1 MIPNNEQKKAIK
13 LPIDLQCD
21 EADAFLNNIRKY
33 LDLMSVKDMKIED
46 YEFEDNE
53 TLLYVSFIQDIQIKD
68 DDLGQLSGI
77 FVSHPGSVKLR
88 FKEDGSL
95 KDYEISKPNEKTQFS
110 IKNEVKRL
118 IQQDSIYVAKP
129 DEKIFPEK
137 LKWGQDFAI
146 ISDKNGNRRLER
158 IRF

>member
-13 LPIDLQCD
+13 LPIDLQGN
-21 EADAFLNNIRKY
+21 ETDAFLNNIQKY
-33 LDLMSVKDMKIED
+33 LDLMTVKDMKIED

-53 TLLYVSFIQDIQIKD
+53 TILYISFIQDIQIKD
-68 DDLGQLSGI
+68 DDLGQFSGI

-110 IKNEVKRL
+110 ITNEVKRL
-118 IQQDSIYVAKP
+118 IQQDSIYIAKP